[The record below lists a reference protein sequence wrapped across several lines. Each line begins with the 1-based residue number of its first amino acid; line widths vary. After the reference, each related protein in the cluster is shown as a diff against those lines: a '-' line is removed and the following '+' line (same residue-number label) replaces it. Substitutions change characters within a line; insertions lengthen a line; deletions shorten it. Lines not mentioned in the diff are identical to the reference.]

1 MAGVYIL
8 FLVVID
14 YKTFVQVTS
23 SHCMKKLLANFKSSL
38 LQMSIYKCTKYLNY
52 LQTHLHLI
60 QTNLQA
66 LKLLKHICTDT
77 KFLKCQ
83 AN

>member
-1 MAGVYIL
+1 MAGVNTF

-38 LQMSIYKCTKYLNY
+38 LLMSIYKCTKHLNY

-66 LKLLKHICTDT
+66 LKLLKNTSVQT
-77 KFLKCQ
+77 QSF
-83 AN
+83 